1 MLDLAPSEIYTRVF
15 CLWKNV
21 ALDNAWVK
29 GFRPFISFFHS
40 GVSVRLGM
48 RQTRVFG
55 VGIPNYAY
63 GVL

>member
-1 MLDLAPSEIYTRVF
+1 MLDLALSQISTRVF
-15 CLWKNV
+15 HLWTSF

-29 GFRPFISFFHS
+29 DFFLRS
-40 GVSVRLGM
+40 RVFAQLAM

-63 GVL
+63 MAL

>member
-1 MLDLAPSEIYTRVF
+1 MLDLALSEIYTRLF

-21 ALDNAWVK
+21 FLDNAWVK

-40 GVSVRLGM
+40 RVSARLGM
-48 RQTRVFG
+48 RQARVFG
-55 VGIPNYAY
+55 VGTPNYAY

>member
-1 MLDLAPSEIYTRVF
+1 MLDLALSQIYTRVF
-15 CLWKNV
+15 HLWKPV

-29 GFRPFISFFHS
+29 DFHPFIYFCHS
-40 GVSVRLGM
+40 HIFACLAM

-63 GVL
+63 RAL